1 MIESTGTRGTV
12 RALLGGLRHV
22 TVLGLQK
29 KTDELTVSPAMITQ
43 LLAGDRVIIVASED
57 PLGRIRSASKANA

>member
-29 KTDELTVSPAMITQ
+29 KTDELTVSPAMTTQ
-43 LLAGDRVIIVASED
+43 LLAGDRVIVIASED
-57 PLGRIRSASKANA
+57 ALARIRPPSKANA